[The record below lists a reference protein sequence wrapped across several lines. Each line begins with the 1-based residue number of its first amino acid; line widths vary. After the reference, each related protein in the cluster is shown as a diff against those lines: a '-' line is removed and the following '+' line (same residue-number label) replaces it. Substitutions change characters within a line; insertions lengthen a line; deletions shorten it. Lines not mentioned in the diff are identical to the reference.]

1 MQRESEGILLEVRP
15 HGESSCICKV
25 FTANFGLVA
34 GLIKG
39 GRKKRAELTE
49 GNIVHMSHARRLE
62 TQLGTMRVEVLHNNA
77 IAVFDVPERLH
88 MLRYQCE
95 IMAALLPEDVPQPKF
110 YDRTKVMLTSLSG
123 VQSPWQA
130 LAHWEVDMLS
140 AVGFG
145 LSLSAEEAVPCE
157 AGSPLYY
164 VSPKSGRAV
173 SKAMGQPY
181 HDKMLILPRFF
192 GGQVGEILDVFALTG
207 HFLRHALE
215 ELAPFK
221 KDLTSRDTVLELLLA
236 SEKLNKRV

>member
-1 MQRESEGILLEVRP
+1 MQRESEGILLSVRP

-25 FTANFGLVA
+25 FTEEFGLVA

-49 GNIVHMSHARRLE
+49 GNIVHISHARRLE
-62 TQLGTMRVEVLHNNA
+62 TQLGTMRLEVLHNNA
-77 IAVFDVPERLH
+77 ISVFDTPVKLH

-95 IMAALLPEDVPQPKF
+95 LMAALLPEDVPQPKF
-110 YDRTKVMLTSLSG
+110 YDRTKTMLTSLAG
-123 VQSPWQA
+123 VDEPWKA
-130 LAHWEVDMLS
+130 MAEWEVDILS

-145 LSLSAEEAVPCE
+145 LSLSPEEAVPCE
-157 AGSPLYY
+157 VGSPLYY

-173 SKAMGQPY
+173 SQAMGRPY

-192 GGQVGEILDVFALTG
+192 GGQTGEILDVFALTG

-221 KDLTSRDTVLELLLA
+221 KDLTSRDTVLELLLQA
-236 SEKLNKRV
+236 DK

>member
-25 FTANFGLVA
+25 FTEEYGLVA
-34 GLIKG
+34 GLVKG

-49 GNIVHMSHARRLE
+49 GNLVHITHARRLE
-62 TQLGTMRVEVLHNNA
+62 NQLGTMRIEVLHNNA
-77 IAVFDVPERLH
+77 IAIFDAPDRLN

-95 IMAALLPEDVPQPKF
+95 LMAALLPEDVSQPKF
-110 YDRTKVMLTSLSG
+110 YDRTKAMISG
-123 VQSPWQA
+123 LAAHPIPWQA
-130 LAHWEVDMLS
+130 LAEWEVDILS

-145 LSLSAEEAVPCE
+145 LSLHPDVAVPCE
-157 AGSPLYY
+157 EGSPLYY

-173 SKAMGQPY
+173 SQAMGRPY

-207 HFLRHALE
+207 HFLKHALD

-221 KDLTSRDTVLELLLA
+221 KEITSRNLIIDMLIAGE
-236 SEKLNKRV
+236 SKD

>member
-25 FTANFGLVA
+25 FTEKYGLVA
-34 GLIKG
+34 GLVKG

-49 GNIVHMSHARRLE
+49 GNLVHMNHARRLE
-62 TQLGTMRVEVLHNNA
+62 SQLGTMRLEVLHNNA
-77 IAVFDVPERLH
+77 IAVFDTPVRLH

-95 IMAALLPEDVPQPKF
+95 IMAALLPEDVEQPKF
-110 YDRTKVMLTSLSG
+110 YDRTKAMITSLAQHP
-123 VQSPWQA
+123 VPWQA
-130 LAHWEVDMLS
+130 LAEWEVDILS

-145 LSLSAEEAVPCE
+145 LSLSPEEAVPCE

-173 SKAMGQPY
+173 SQVMGQPY

-192 GGQVGEILDVFALTG
+192 GGQIGEILDVFTLTG
-207 HFLRHALE
+207 HFLKHALE

-221 KDLTSRDTVLELLLA
+221 REITSRNMVIDMLIA
-236 SEKLNKRV
+236 DARDD